1 MYADAQNARDE
12 SDRAT
17 QEAILKSLVTGT
29 ELYKAFLKIREIRI
43 ISHLKSG
50 CWILYLQIHINLIIG
65 INKEMCGISV
75 ETDTAHFKIIACKY
89 ILTKGYVG
97 GNLMLEIS
105 EQA

>member
-1 MYADAQNARDE
+1 M
-12 SDRAT
+12 
-17 QEAILKSLVTGT
+17 
-29 ELYKAFLKIREIRI
+29 
-43 ISHLKSG
+43 
-50 CWILYLQIHINLIIG
+50 YLQIHIKLIIG